1 MAEIQFNG
9 SEWEVSEALQAFY
22 TPYASYVIQTRALPD
37 ARDGLKTGA
46 RFVLYA
52 QYKDKLTIKEK
63 RRKAVATVNAT
74 MRFSPH
80 GDSSILGTAV
90 RLSQNFSTRYPII
103 EVQGNNGSI
112 MHGDDYSQSR
122 YLEMRGGKIAW
133 EMTEL
138 LNKETIDTWKLNY
151 TEEEEYPTVLPTKF
165 PFSLVNGSF
174 GIGVACASSIPP
186 HNLKD
191 VCVAL
196 IKLLYN
202 PDISFEE
209 IYCPIDFPTGGT
221 IINENDVK
229 ESLKNGTGKAALVRA
244 SIEYDEKNNTLVAVE
259 PPYMAYTASIVKSIS
274 KALEAGLLD
283 GVENVSDGTDYE
295 GCKIYIQLTKNANVN
310 KITKLLYKHTL
321 LQNSFSIN
329 MNALENGKV
338 PKLFTW
344 KELMQAYLDHLRNII
359 IKSYEFDLK
368 KIKKRIHILEGL
380 IIAFHNIEE
389 VVKIIRSSSNTII
402 AKTNLINSY
411 KLSDEQADA
420 ILKMRLSSLT
430 HLEIEKLE
438 KEKEE
443 KEIEAKRIEEIL
455 SSEELIRNEIK
466 KEIIRINNE
475 YGDERRTKQLS
486 LDFTSEKEDAEP
498 IEKKELLIYF
508 TNLGN
513 IYTVESSTLLKT
525 HRAGKGSSKVKLA
538 SNEVITKIINDDN
551 YSSLLIFSNKG
562 KMYNLSI
569 DELPVNGKV
578 NLAQLFNFSAG
589 EVSTTITSIKKQK
602 SKYFMFITK
611 KGLVKKT
618 SSDEYTIRRGKSL
631 VAIKLKDDDEV
642 VNVLFIDNENIG
654 LLANNGNYIT
664 ISSEDITAI
673 GRNTSGVKGIK
684 LDDGNYIIDAQPI
697 ASTDKFMVTITEN
710 GLIKKTNLKEF
721 PLCNRATK
729 GKKIS
734 EVKPTDKVIKFLTL
748 EKDNDIIIIVQ
759 KRTLKISTSEIK
771 ELSRSSIGV
780 KAIQLDENDKVVD
793 LVRQINE

>member
-1 MAEIQFNG
+1 MDLKKTIEEAFSGYAAMTIQ
-9 SEWEVSEALQAFY
+9 Q
-22 TPYASYVIQTRALPD
+22 RAIVD
-37 ARDGLKTGA
+37 ARDFIKPSA
-46 RFVLYA
+46 RMCFYA
-52 QYKDKLTIKEK
+52 QKLAKLDSKHSIQASPASVGECLKHFYLHGDASCYSLLARYGKEYVIRYPLEDFHGSTGSLIASGSEAAPRYTKMRLSELGDRLFEAIDKDSIKIWFDNFSNTK
-63 RRKAVATVNAT
+63 QYPSVLPSLGYYNIVNGTLGIATGVSTSVPEFNLREVNAA
-74 MRFSPH
+74 M
-80 GDSSILGTAV
+80 
-90 RLSQNFSTRYPII
+90 
-103 EVQGNNGSI
+103 
-112 MHGDDYSQSR
+112 
-122 YLEMRGGKIAW
+122 
-133 EMTEL
+133 
-138 LNKETIDTWKLNY
+138 
-151 TEEEEYPTVLPTKF
+151 
-165 PFSLVNGSF
+165 
-174 GIGVACASSIPP
+174 
-186 HNLKD
+186 
-191 VCVAL
+191 
-196 IKLLYN
+196 IKLLWN
-202 PDISFEE
+202 PEIAFDE
-209 IYCPIDFPTGGT
+209 IYCPPDFVGGAT
-221 IINENDVK
+221 ILNGDEVK
-229 ESLKNGTGKAALVRA
+229 ESLKNGHGKSCCIRSTV
-244 SIEYDEKNNTLVAVE
+244 EYDEKDNCLIATEIPFGVFTNTICSEIQTLVNNGELLGVE
-259 PPYMAYTASIVKSIS
+259 RVLDLTKKTPNIKIF
-274 KALEAGLLD
+274 LEKNVNVSRITKELYKKTSLQSYYGINLMLLD
-283 GVENVSDGTDYE
+283 KGTTPR
-295 GCKIYIQLTKNANVN
+295 I
-310 KITKLLYKHTL
+310 
-321 LQNSFSIN
+321 
-329 MNALENGKV
+329 
-338 PKLFTW
+338 FTW
-344 KELMQAYLDHLRNII
+344 REALLAHIEHEREVRTLAH
-359 IKSYEFDLK
+359 EFDLK
-368 KIKKRIHILEGL
+368 KIRERINIIDGL
-380 IIAFHNIEE
+380 LIAIANIDE
-389 VVKIIRSSSNTII
+389 VVSLIRNSDDKKE
-402 AKTNLINSY
+402 AKEKLIERFGFN
-411 KLSDEQADA
+411 EGQVEA
-420 ILKMRLSSLT
+420 ILKMTLSRLI
-430 HLEIEKLE
+430 HLEIQSFKDE
-438 KEKEE
+438 KEKLLIEQDYHE
-443 KEIEAKRIEEIL
+443 KVLADINLLNKEIEKDMVDIANKF
-455 SSEELIRNEIK
+455 
-466 KEIIRINNE
+466 
-475 YGDERRTKQLS
+475 GDERRTKIIN

-578 NLAQLFNFSAG
+578 NLAQLFNFIAG
-589 EVSTTITSIKKQK
+589 EVLTTITSIKKQK

-654 LLANNGNYIT
+654 LLTNNGNYIT

-697 ASTDKFMVTITEN
+697 INTDKFMVTITEN

-734 EVKPTDKVIKFLTL
+734 EVKPNDKVIKFLTL

-793 LVRQINE
+793 LVR